1 MMFPPEEL
9 RPLVRQRAVLKEVP
23 CEFESAPGVWSRRN
37 NSMLVDRPVRLTLV
51 AAGLRCGGVER
62 ALVSL
67 ASGLHARGHR
77 ISVLTFAAAETDF
90 LRLPQAIVRTSLG
103 IRWGV
108 PTPFLQLLPTT
119 LARLKALRAA
129 IDATEPDVVISHA
142 AQINVPT
149 LLALRGRA
157 VPVIVTEHGDV
168 PVRQDRA
175 QPWLWKKW
183 LWYRLRRLCYPSAF
197 KVVSVSAAIDRNF
210 AWLPDD
216 RRSVIHNPF
225 PPLDVQP
232 MPVRLPRGL
241 APNRPWIASMGRL
254 SYAKGFDVLLAAFAR
269 IAARFPEWQL
279 VIIGDGE
286 LRERLHRQAGELI
299 ANDRIVFAGALAEP
313 FALLQQAKFFVMASR
328 YEGFPMAHGEA
339 LACGLPV
346 IATDCPSRPLKRGEC
361 GSVAGGVR
369 ELVRE
374 NVDGVLVPCEDPAAL
389 ANAMADL
396 IENLDKRQR
405 LARQA
410 APGIARFSCARI
422 VNDWEEL
429 LEQARGPTGCRR
441 PRSTRNEGS

>member
-1 MMFPPEEL
+1 M
-9 RPLVRQRAVLKEVP
+9 
-23 CEFESAPGVWSRRN
+23 N
-37 NSMLVDRPVRLTLV
+37 VDRPARLTLV
-51 AAGLRCGGVER
+51 TSGLRCGGIER
-62 ALVSL
+62 AVVSL
-67 ASGLHARGHR
+67 ASGLQARGHH
-77 ISVLTFAAAETDF
+77 ISVLTFAAADTDF
-90 LRLPQAIVRTSLG
+90 FRLPQAIVRTSLG

-108 PTPFLQLLPTT
+108 PTPVLQLLPTT
-119 LARLKALRAA
+119 LAKLKALRAA

-168 PVRQDRA
+168 PVRQDIAR
-175 QPWLWKKW
+175 PWLWKKW

-197 KVVSVSAAIDRNF
+197 KVVSVSAAVDRNF
-210 AWLPDD
+210 SWLPDG

-225 PPLDVQP
+225 PPLDIQP

-241 APNRPWIASMGRL
+241 APDRPWIASMGRL

-269 IAARFPEWQL
+269 IAASFPQWQL

-286 LRERLHRQAGELI
+286 LRGRLHRQAGELI

-313 FALLQQAKFFVMASR
+313 FALLQQAEFFVMASR

-346 IATDCPSRPLKRGEC
+346 IATDCPSRPLKRRERGN
-361 GSVAGGVR
+361 VAGGVR
-369 ELVRE
+369 ELVRD

-410 APGIARFSCARI
+410 APGIARFSCAKI
-422 VNDWEEL
+422 VGDWERL
-429 LEQARGPTGCRR
+429 LEQARGPTVD
-441 PRSTRNEGS
+441 RSVFGGIDSTVD